1 MAEFNQFT
9 CTANGE
15 ITGISE
21 NCNKVIAP
29 TAKLLLTTYDFE
41 IASVTLANTKSTYTD
56 GIEAETVF
64 PLPLIE
70 QTDNNSE
77 EPVYFTSD
85 ITGKQTKV
93 RESKQNHTHRIMF
106 NPCLHK
112 RLKNGFDGATMRVIE
127 VDNNE
132 LLIGTSPDN
141 TKFIGQEVL
150 VSVDDWIPAAGD
162 TPAFTPIR
170 LNYNVNEERQ
180 REIATVESDFGAL
193 ELNGVQP
200 ATLTEVGTSNAT
212 TIVVDVK
219 TSCDGVG
226 VSGLLVAD
234 FIFLEADGTTEESI
248 STAVEDSNIAGR
260 YTLSATAFTTGGTVN
275 LRDVVNVGE
284 AYYKGTA
291 ITITF

>member
-41 IASVTLANTKSTYTD
+41 IASADLANTKATYTTA
-56 GIEAETVF
+56 IEAETMF

-106 NPCLHK
+106 NACLHK

-132 LLIGTSPDN
+132 VLIGTTPDN
-141 TKFIGQEVL
+141 IKFIGQEVL
-150 VSVDDWIPAAGD
+150 VSVDDWVPAAGD

-170 LNYNVNEERQ
+170 LNFNVNEERQ
-180 REIATVESDFGAL
+180 RNIATVESDFGAL

-200 ATLTEVGTSNAT
+200 ATLATVGTPNAT

-219 TSCDGVG
+219 TACDGVG
-226 VSGLLVAD
+226 INGLLVGD
-234 FIFLEADGTTEESI
+234 FIFLESDGITEEVI
-248 STAVEDSNIAGR
+248 STATPDGTIDGR
-260 YTLSATAFTTGGTVN
+260 YTLSATAFTNDGNLN

-291 ITITF
+291 ITITI